1 MLRRLVPLL
10 FLALTVLP
18 NTASATTVRL
28 VNLHEMSRQSAFIFH
43 GTVTAVETLNLGT
56 RDRPKIV
63 TDVTFSVHRVL
74 KGTTKGPAFTLR
86 LIGGTHQG
94 ISLKIPGSPTFKPT
108 QEVVLFLEWTGVNY
122 AINGMRQGLY
132 LVSRTPSGE
141 KVVQRSLEGL
151 CILRPDKQI
160 VHRDEPEATRPL
172 SDLFDAVRNAT
183 EEVTQ

>member
-63 TDVTFSVHRVL
+63 TDVTFPSTACSKEPPRDR
-74 KGTTKGPAFTLR
+74 P
-86 LIGGTHQG
+86 
-94 ISLKIPGSPTFKPT
+94 SPC
-108 QEVVLFLEWTGVNY
+108 G
-122 AINGMRQGLY
+122 
-132 LVSRTPSGE
+132 
-141 KVVQRSLEGL
+141 
-151 CILRPDKQI
+151 
-160 VHRDEPEATRPL
+160 
-172 SDLFDAVRNAT
+172 
-183 EEVTQ
+183 